1 MNNIKQISKE
11 FKKNGYNYSLLS
23 RNESTALYK
32 QLNGTDIVG
41 YEVHKLRLAK
51 ARVNKGKSYPITE
64 RLAGNED
71 FGTYGWSYSS
81 YDLALKK
88 YNSIEVKQNE

>member
-1 MNNIKQISKE
+1 MRMNNIKQISKE

-41 YEVHKLRLAK
+41 YEVHKLRTSK
-51 ARVNKGKSYPITE
+51 ARDIKGKHYPSKEI
-64 RLAGNED
+64 LAGNED
-71 FGTYGWSYSS
+71 FGTYGWSYSQ
-81 YDLALKK
+81 YDDALVK
-88 YNSIEVKQNE
+88 YNEVQ